1 MRINYFFTV
10 VFILAGLFFLTGCN
24 KEEEK
29 QTGNVLVILNS
40 SSPSYGEGRYYLLP
54 YLNHFGVPYTT
65 IDLKK
70 EKLPADLNRYALLIL
85 AHKQID
91 LGVKEELRPV
101 ISKAVEKGTGLVS
114 FDFHF
119 SLQSAYEPVAYR
131 KTKELLF
138 PEKDHFIL
146 TDKKGVTGLSLYGEM
161 ALPRITPDKGDIL
174 IGREEEPLLVTFP
187 EGQGKVAV
195 WTSSAWMS
203 TFVLGPLGGLDDCLW
218 RSLVWAARKPFAFRG
233 LPPIVVMRVD
243 DVAGLGE
250 RWGKSPL
257 YWVKTAN
264 KYGLDPFLALFIYNL
279 NPAAIDELRG
289 YLLDGKATASPHA
302 FGRPPRSEA
311 PGFKGDNL
319 TAMDPDFY
327 KGFYYYP
334 EALELRGRDYD
345 EYIYYDHHNDR
356 PWSDEEAERGLKAV
370 DEWYA
375 KHKPLPMSVFF
386 TPHWGEYGSN
396 VIPHIVDKWGIEFL
410 GDGMGPDVRFLNS
423 VPWLRAG
430 PFRLYEEPGTC
441 ALGEDLRGKRPIY
454 YADFIHVAGRTLF
467 VSATEIREFTAYEWG
482 PDNDVEAS
490 VARGVKILKRELNSM
505 ALTVL
510 FTHETDFI
518 CKIKP
523 DNWDHIL
530 KGVMEGIRDYHP
542 MLMTVDDGVRYVRAT
557 KTSRF
562 DNYRYDAQR
571 KTLQACFSGS
581 ADVKTYYY
589 LFTEEEGKIRS
600 RLVEIK
606 PFEGSLNV
614 TTEIINK

>member
-1 MRINYFFTV
+1 MKKTHFYI
-10 VFILAGLFFLTGCN
+10 ILLLLTGSFLLTGCEK
-24 KEEEK
+24 KE
-29 QTGNVLVILNS
+29 GPAANVLVLMNS
-40 SSPSYGEGRYYLLP
+40 ESPSWSEGKDYLLP
-54 YLNHFGVPYTT
+54 YLDHFGVPYRTV
-65 IDLKK
+65 DLQQ
-70 EKLPADLNRYALLIL
+70 EPLPEDLDDYALLVI
-85 AHKQID
+85 AHKQIGLD
-91 LGVKEELRPV
+91 LQEEIKPAIRQ
-101 ISKAVEKGTGLVS
+101 AVEKGTGLVS

-119 SLQSAYEPVAYR
+119 SLQSLYRPVAYD
-131 KTKELLF
+131 KTKELIISGKEHYILSSHVAGEKMALF
-138 PEKDHFIL
+138 
-146 TDKKGVTGLSLYGEM
+146 GEM
-161 ALPRITPDKGDIL
+161 ALPRLKEIEGDVL
-174 IGREEEPLLVTFP
+174 IRGGEDPLLVAYT
-187 EGQGKVAV
+187 QGRGRVAV
-195 WTSSAWMS
+195 WTSMAWMS

-218 RSLVWAARKPFAFRG
+218 RSIVWAARKPFAFRG
-233 LPPIVVMRVD
+233 LPPIVAMRVD

-250 RWGKSPL
+250 RWGKTPL
-257 YWVKTAN
+257 YWVKTIN
-264 KYGLDPFLALFIYNL
+264 KHGLSPFLALFIYNL

-289 YLLDGKATASPHA
+289 YLLAGKATASPHA

-356 PWSDEEAERGLKAV
+356 PWSDAEAERGLKAV

-375 KHKPLPMSVFF
+375 KHQPLPMSVFF

-396 VIPHIVDKWGIEFL
+396 VIHHIVDKWGIEFL

-441 ALGEDLRGKRPIY
+441 ALGEELRGKRPIY
-454 YADFIHVAGRTLF
+454 YADFIRVADRTLF
-467 VSATEIREFTAYEWG
+467 VCNTEIREFTAYEWG

-490 VARGVKILKRELNSM
+490 VARGVKILERELNSM

-518 CKIKP
+518 CKITP
-523 DNWDHIL
+523 ENWDKIL
-530 KGVMEGIRDYHP
+530 EGVLDGISAYKP
-542 MLMTVDDGVRYVRAT
+542 VLMSLDDAVRYVRAT
-557 KTSRF
+557 KTSAF
-562 DNYRYDAQR
+562 DGYKYDAGSHL
-571 KTLQACFSGS
+571 LQARFSGS
-581 ADVKTYYY
+581 TDVPTHFY
-589 LFTEEEGKIRS
+589 LFTEKDGEILS

-606 PFEGSLNV
+606 PFKGSLTV
-614 TTEIINK
+614 TTKTEN